1 MQVFFCE
8 LCKKCTYVCMYTIG
22 IPSKKR
28 KMERKGKA
36 EKDRKCY
43 VIIHKVPAR
52 SRGEVPFTFEEE
64 QLKRENELRREERE
78 HELRLFQMLGQMMRP
93 PEQEHY
99 TQHYPTSYYNFEN

>member
-1 MQVFFCE
+1 
-8 LCKKCTYVCMYTIG
+8 
-22 IPSKKR
+22 
-28 KMERKGKA
+28 MERKGKA
-36 EKDRKCY
+36 EKAIENAMSSFIKYQQEAEERF
-43 VIIHKVPAR
+43 
-52 SRGEVPFTFEEE
+52 FTFEEE